1 MTLLSRLTQNRWVDY
16 STRAVSIDI
25 NLYSP
30 VTRLAAVVQVLFE
43 VNPVSG
49 RKLWPGDGN
58 PTVRIGNF
66 RLHDPSTRAK
76 GTGGDN
82 GMTELSAYLMMQWR
96 LYWGTKWATP
106 MLVAILMFIPFVILV
121 IPLCGDLNRAF
132 KIGEIE
138 RIFSGKAA
146 AGGGRARANPL
157 IHALWTTVDVIH
169 ACLYSRLAWDL
180 FGFFSFC
187 VDQYQEIGKHIE
199 SPDTGYFNLQP
210 GLDSW
215 VGIECWLALCT
226 YFTVVKLFK

>member
-1 MTLLSRLTQNRWVDY
+1 
-16 STRAVSIDI
+16 VSIDI

-49 RKLWPGDGN
+49 RELWPTGK

-106 MLVAILMFIPFVILV
+106 MLVAFWMSIPFIILV
-121 IPLCGDLNRAF
+121 IPLCGDLHRAF
-132 KIGEIE
+132 KIGEISL
-138 RIFSGKAA
+138 RISRICSCRAA
-146 AGGGRARANPL
+146 AGGGYARANPL

-180 FGFFSFC
+180 FWFFSFC
-187 VDQYQEIGKHIE
+187 VDQYKEIGKHIDRPDD
-199 SPDTGYFNLQP
+199 PDTTYFDLQP

>member
-1 MTLLSRLTQNRWVDY
+1 M
-16 STRAVSIDI
+16 SIDI

-49 RKLWPGDGN
+49 RELWPTGK

-106 MLVAILMFIPFVILV
+106 MLVAFWMSIPFIILV
-121 IPLCGDLNRAF
+121 IPLCGDLHRAF
-132 KIGEIE
+132 KIGEISL
-138 RIFSGKAA
+138 RISRICSCRAA
-146 AGGGRARANPL
+146 AGGGYARANPL

-180 FGFFSFC
+180 FWFFSFC
-187 VDQYQEIGKHIE
+187 VDQYPEIGIHIDR
-199 SPDTGYFNLQP
+199 PDTGYFNLQP